1 MYLTL
6 RPEDSDFRGA
16 VMKFQ
21 HRMKPIF
28 TFVLMAAALGA
39 GAAVPEFTITDL
51 PLLTPNGVR
60 AAGKVFSR
68 AGENLP
74 EPKTGEYL
82 GLYDYDFTDGYY
94 SIKPQECS
102 IVKTD
107 EGYSIQLGIGGV
119 LQNMNP
125 LSVPLQI
132 IETDAA
138 DPDYAYSWGIPI
150 DGSAVVLKDVEL
162 HTADGGTITA
172 DVFVAGCAVADI
184 NPSTGRY
191 TTVGWA
197 PTPVTFDVTESGDFF
212 QQTQQYW
219 IDPTGAGISGTAIT
233 GIAMG
238 CMYNGEVSSIGMNF
252 FEPMYF
258 QPNAIYEG
266 TLEGSAQYGSPEI
279 VPVGGDCYVAPF
291 SDFSL
296 GSGYMAFGVS
306 DNMGALVSVT
316 DGDEVTGLCNLALY
330 AQGSPIYWGDSM
342 NPSGDY
348 AAEGTLKRN
357 GGHKMTISYPEINL
371 IIGDGSEIATY
382 TDLTLTFDATDALEQ
397 ISVDDSDMSVEYYSL
412 EGLRLAEPAP
422 GQIVI
427 CRRGSRIE
435 KMVVNRL

>member
-1 MYLTL
+1 M
-6 RPEDSDFRGA
+6 F
-16 VMKFQ
+16 
-21 HRMKPIF
+21 
-28 TFVLMAAALGA
+28 
-39 GAAVPEFTITDL
+39 
-51 PLLTPNGVR
+51 
-60 AAGKVFSR
+60 
-68 AGENLP
+68 
-74 EPKTGEYL
+74 
-82 GLYDYDFTDGYY
+82 DGN
-94 SIKPQECS
+94 
-102 IVKTD
+102 V
-107 EGYSIQLGIGGV
+107 
-119 LQNMNP
+119 
-125 LSVPLQI
+125 SV
-132 IETDAA
+132 
-138 DPDYAYSWGIPI
+138 
-150 DGSAVVLKDVEL
+150 
-162 HTADGGTITA
+162 
-172 DVFVAGCAVADI
+172 
-184 NPSTGRY
+184 
-191 TTVGWA
+191 
-197 PTPVTFDVTESGDFF
+197 
-212 QQTQQYW
+212 
-219 IDPTGAGISGTAIT
+219 
-233 GIAMG
+233 
-238 CMYNGEVSSIGMNF
+238 IGMNF

-266 TLEGSAQYGSPEI
+266 TLEGSSQYGSPEI
-279 VPVGGDCYVAPF
+279 VPIGGDCYVAPF

>member
-1 MYLTL
+1 
-6 RPEDSDFRGA
+6 
-16 VMKFQ
+16 MKQ
-21 HRMKPIF
+21 IF
-28 TFVLMAAALGA
+28 TFVLLAAALGA

-51 PLLTPNGVR
+51 PLLTPADVR
-60 AAGKVFSR
+60 VAGKVFSR

-74 EPKTGEYL
+74 EPRTGEYL

-94 SIKPQECS
+94 SIKPQKCS
-102 IVKTD
+102 IVKTN

-119 LQNMNP
+119 LQGMEP

-150 DGSAVVLKDVEL
+150 DGSAVVLKDVGL

-172 DVFVAGCAVADI
+172 DVFVAGCAIADI

-219 IDPTGAGISGTAIT
+219 LGGGTVSGTAIT

-238 CMYNGEVSSIGMNF
+238 CMYEGNVSAIGMNF

-266 TLEGSAQYGSPEI
+266 TLEGSSQYGSSEI

-306 DNMGALVSVT
+306 DNMGALVSVV
-316 DGDEVTGLCNLALY
+316 DGGKTAGLCNLALY
-330 AQGSPIYWGDSM
+330 SMGAPIYWGDSM

-348 AAEGTLKRN
+348 AAEGALKRTGDN
-357 GGHKMTISYPEINL
+357 RMTISYPEINL
-371 IIGDGSEIATY
+371 INGDGSEIATY
-382 TDLTLTFDATDALEQ
+382 TDLSLTFNVTDAIEG
-397 ISVDDSDMSVEYYSL
+397 ISVDDSDMPVEYYSL
-412 EGLRLAEPAP
+412 EGLRLADPAP

-427 CRRGSRIE
+427 CRRGSHAE
-435 KMVVNRL
+435 KMVVNRP